1 MMCINNHKP
10 ITTMTYIFRILA
22 MTILAIA
29 LNACGPPEPVP
40 APYFIPNPPYPP
52 QPVDPATAHEPQAP
66 SIDGGISPSLA
77 PSSRIGGYPWARLTG
92 NPNQVIS
99 PYEPYHTI
107 DVSGFSTGQLAR
119 DPSNKKI
126 FRVP

>member
-1 MMCINNHKP
+1 MMIKT
-10 ITTMTYIFRILA
+10 IQAAILA
-22 MTILAIA
+22 VIPVM
-29 LNACGPPEPVP
+29 LNACGPPAPVP

-52 QPVDPATAHEPQAP
+52 QAVDSVSGEFQNSSNTIDQIPP
-66 SIDGGISPSLA
+66 STPT
-77 PSSRIGGYPWARLTG
+77 PRIGEYPWARPASR
-92 NPNQVIS
+92 PNEVIS

-107 DVSGFSTGQLAR
+107 DISGFSHGQLAR

>member
-1 MMCINNHKP
+1 MIK
-10 ITTMTYIFRILA
+10 TTQAATLAILA
-22 MTILAIA
+22 VM

-40 APYFIPNPPYPP
+40 APYFIPNAPYPP
-52 QPVDPATAHEPQAP
+52 QPVALSSADLQQSTP
-66 SIDGGISPSLA
+66 SANTGISPSPA
-77 PSSRIGGYPWARLTG
+77 PSPRIGEYPLASPTSK
-92 NPNQVIS
+92 PNEVIS

-107 DVSGFSTGQLAR
+107 DISGFSPGQLAR

>member
-1 MMCINNHKP
+1 MSSP
-10 ITTMTYIFRILA
+10 IMTHPIHA
-22 MTILAIA
+22 VALAIA
-29 LNACGPPEPVP
+29 ALTLNACSPPEPPP

-66 SIDGGISPSLA
+66 SIDGGISPSPA
-77 PSSRIGGYPWARLTG
+77 PSSRIGDYPWARLTG
-92 NPNQVIS
+92 KPNQVIS

-107 DVSGFSTGQLAR
+107 DVSGFSAGQLAR
-119 DPSNKKI
+119 DPSNRKI

>member
-1 MMCINNHKP
+1 
-10 ITTMTYIFRILA
+10 MTYIFRILA
-22 MTILAIA
+22 YAILAIA

-52 QPVDPATAHEPQAP
+52 QTVDIAPGAFHNSPVQENQSAPAN
-66 SIDGGISPSLA
+66 
-77 PSSRIGGYPWARLTG
+77 SSYRAGEYPWARLNG
-92 NPNQVIS
+92 KPNQVIS

>member
-29 LNACGPPEPVP
+29 LNACGPPEPPP

-77 PSSRIGGYPWARLTG
+77 PSSRSLTTPSMSAASAPVSSRAIHRTRKSFACREGRVIGDW
-92 NPNQVIS
+92 
-99 PYEPYHTI
+99 
-107 DVSGFSTGQLAR
+107 
-119 DPSNKKI
+119 
-126 FRVP
+126 

>member
-1 MMCINNHKP
+1 MIKT
-10 ITTMTYIFRILA
+10 IQAAALGILVV
-22 MTILAIA
+22 M

-52 QPVDPATAHEPQAP
+52 QPVDPATVELQRPSPSADTGIVPSPAP
-66 SIDGGISPSLA
+66 SP
-77 PSSRIGGYPWARLTG
+77 RIGEYPLARPTSKL
-92 NPNQVIS
+92 NEVIS

-107 DVSGFSTGQLAR
+107 DISGFSSGQLAR
-119 DPSNKKI
+119 DPSNNRI

>member
-1 MMCINNHKP
+1 MIK
-10 ITTMTYIFRILA
+10 
-22 MTILAIA
+22 TIQAAALTLLAIM

-52 QPVDPATAHEPQAP
+52 QSVDPASGGFQNPSTEAGQSSTANH
-66 SIDGGISPSLA
+66 STSP
-77 PSSRIGGYPWARLTG
+77 RIGEYPLARPTSK
-92 NPNQVIS
+92 PNEVIS

-107 DVSGFSTGQLAR
+107 DISGFSPGQLAR

>member
-1 MMCINNHKP
+1 MIK
-10 ITTMTYIFRILA
+10 IIQAAALA
-22 MTILAIA
+22 TLAVM

-52 QPVDPATAHEPQAP
+52 QLVGPASVELQQPTPSAGTSITPSPAP
-66 SIDGGISPSLA
+66 SP
-77 PSSRIGGYPWARLTG
+77 RIGEYPLARPTSK
-92 NPNQVIS
+92 PNEVVS

-107 DVSGFSTGQLAR
+107 DISGFSSGQLAR
-119 DPSNKKI
+119 DPSNNRI

>member
-1 MMCINNHKP
+1 MIKTIQAAML
-10 ITTMTYIFRILA
+10 MILVV
-22 MTILAIA
+22 L
-29 LNACGPPEPVP
+29 LNACGPPPPVS

-52 QPVDPATAHEPQAP
+52 QPVDPATAHEPQAS
-66 SIDGGISPSLA
+66 SIDGGISPSPA
-77 PSSRIGGYPWARLTG
+77 PSPRIGEYPLAKPPS

-107 DVSGFSTGQLAR
+107 DISGFTSGQLAR
-119 DPSNKKI
+119 DPSNHKI